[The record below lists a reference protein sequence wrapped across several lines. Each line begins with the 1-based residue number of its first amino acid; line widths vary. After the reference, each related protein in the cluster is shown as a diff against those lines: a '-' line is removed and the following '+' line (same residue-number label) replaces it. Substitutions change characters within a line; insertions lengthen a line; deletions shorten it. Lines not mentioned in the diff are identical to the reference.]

1 SPRLAERTNRGK
13 KVIRPIRRQRKIG
26 SPAVGNEHYPGSGYH
41 RAGNGQRRTMMSTL
55 VLDGV
60 SKIYGRGDTAV
71 TALAEASLR
80 VEAGELVA
88 LVGPSGSGAPARRH
102 CRRSPARSWGQ
113 PVAGC
118 GSTGR
123 ISAPLRPP
131 RVCGSGSTT

>member
-1 SPRLAERTNRGK
+1 MGESCWRWPSSAPSSRSAGLRPSTRSPRLAERTNRGK

-88 LVGPSGSGAPARRH
+88 LVGPS
-102 CRRSPARSWGQ
+102 
-113 PVAGC
+113 
-118 GSTGR
+118 
-123 ISAPLRPP
+123 
-131 RVCGSGSTT
+131 